1 MKHFE
6 QRRDVVQLT
15 LSRAAL
21 VAVVRK
27 DWGEVRPGSRETRQK
42 PTAIVQVNNDGG
54 WEQGPAVQ
62 VGKRGQ
68 ILDIFRR

>member
-6 QRRDVVQLT
+6 RRRDVVQLT

-27 DWGEVRPGSRETRQK
+27 DWGEVRPGNRVTRQK
-42 PTAIVQVNNDGG
+42 ATAIVQVNNDGG
-54 WEQGPAVQ
+54 
-62 VGKRGQ
+62 
-68 ILDIFRR
+68 